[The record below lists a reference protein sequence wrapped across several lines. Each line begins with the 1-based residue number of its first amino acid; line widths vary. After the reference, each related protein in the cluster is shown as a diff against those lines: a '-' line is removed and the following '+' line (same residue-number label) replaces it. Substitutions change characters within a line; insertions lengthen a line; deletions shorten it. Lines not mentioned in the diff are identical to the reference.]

1 MDFQKYA
8 NEIIALHPEFT
19 EEEII
24 ELCEEYVSKFN
35 KKTKEESKIRS
46 LEKWLKK
53 EFMWNLPSIPSY
65 QEGPK
70 HWASPVRGGGPTLVG
85 TERSYTDEGIN
96 STPHLLSKIPKKY
109 FQWNGDHKVGDWIL
123 RIQELNKQLGKTIL
137 FQDTSLGVKAGE
149 KIALVGKNG
158 SGKSTLLKI
167 IIGKEELETWE
178 IELAKHTK
186 IWFLSQ
192 DIFWESQDR
201 KVWEEMLT
209 TLPQVTKNQERLLA
223 IDTLL
228 EKGDENAV
236 ELIEE
241 QAELIEWMVNNDGYQ
256 KYALQVEIL
265 KYFWFSKEQENFSVG
280 QLSWGEQTKLQIAKF
295 LLQEVDFLIL
305 DEPTN
310 HLDIEGIMFLEEF
323 CKLWWKTL
331 ICISHDKKFLNA
343 VFDQVIEINNK
354 KLVKYQGNYDK
365 FLEQKIKNYE
375 IQHKNFVSQQ
385 KYLDQQEKFIEKFR
399 YKSTKASQ
407 VQSRIKLL
415 DKIDKIDE
423 PEKLATEHRISF
435 TLDERLPN
443 LVMQLTQL
451 NIGYEKGK
459 SLITCPKVIEITK
472 DMKIGIVG
480 KNGIG
485 KTTLIKTIL
494 NEIPALQ
501 GEIYLHQDMK
511 IGSYSQTADE
521 LDREKSIIDEIV
533 GPNISHK
540 DARTLLGSLLIS
552 NEKMDQKIGTL
563 SGGERAKVALTKMLL
578 SKPHIIIMDEPTN
591 HLDIDSKEVIK
602 AMLEEFNG
610 VSIIVSHDRDFLE
623 SVSNRL
629 RVLHKGNLEIYHN
642 TEKWFDN
649 LEKILGKE
657 KSDNVFQ
664 K

>member
-1 MDFQKYA
+1 MINFENYA
-8 NEIIALHPEFT
+8 QDIVALHPEFT
-19 EEEII
+19 EQEII

-35 KKTKEESKIRS
+35 RKTKEESKIRS

-53 EFMWNLPSIPSY
+53 EFMWGLPSWTDCHSCKGRNLDTHLRGY
-65 QEGPK
+65 DEVS
-70 HWASPVRGGGPTLVG
+70 SPLNNAGD
-85 TERSYTDEGIN
+85 SQD
-96 STPHLLSKIPKKY
+96 LLLNKIPKQY
-109 FQWNGDHKVGDWIL
+109 FQGNGNHKVGDWIL

-137 FQDTSLGVKAGE
+137 FQGTSLGVKAGE

-167 IIGKEELETWE
+167 IIGKEELEVGE
-178 IELAKHTK
+178 IELAKNTK

-209 TLPQVTKNQERLLA
+209 TLPQVTKNQERLQE
-223 IDTLL
+223 IDILL
-228 EKGDENAV
+228 GKGNQNAV

-256 KYALQVEIL
+256 KYALQIEIL

-310 HLDIEGIMFLEEF
+310 HLDIEGILFLEKF
-323 CKLWWKTL
+323 CTLWWKTL

-343 VFDQVIEINNK
+343 VFDQVLEINNK
-354 KLVKYQGNYDK
+354 KLVKYQGNYDN
-365 FLEQKIKNYE
+365 FIEQKIKNYK
-375 IQHKNFVSQQ
+375 IQHKNFVAQQ

-399 YKSTKASQ
+399 YKSSKASQ
-407 VQSRIKLL
+407 VQSRIKMLE
-415 DKIDKIDE
+415 KIDKVDA
-423 PEKLATEHRISF
+423 PEQLATEHKINF
-435 TLDERLPN
+435 KLNKRLPN
-443 LVMQLTQL
+443 LVMKYENL
-451 NIGYEKGK
+451 IIWYEKERP
-459 SLITCPKVIEITK
+459 LITCPKVIEITK
-472 DMKIGIVG
+472 DMKIGVVG

-494 NEIPALQ
+494 NEIPTLQ

-511 IGSYSQTADE
+511 VGSYSQTADE
-521 LDREKSIIDEIV
+521 LDREKSIIDELV
-533 GPNISHK
+533 WPSISHK
-540 DARTLLGSLLIS
+540 DVRTLLWSLLIS

-578 SKPHIIIMDEPTN
+578 NKPDIIVMDEPTN

-602 AMLEEFNG
+602 EMLEGFDG

-623 SVSNRL
+623 SVSNIL
-629 RVLHKGNLEIYHN
+629 RVLHQGKLEIYHN
-642 TEKWFDN
+642 IEKWFDA

-657 KSDNVFQ
+657 KSDSIFQ